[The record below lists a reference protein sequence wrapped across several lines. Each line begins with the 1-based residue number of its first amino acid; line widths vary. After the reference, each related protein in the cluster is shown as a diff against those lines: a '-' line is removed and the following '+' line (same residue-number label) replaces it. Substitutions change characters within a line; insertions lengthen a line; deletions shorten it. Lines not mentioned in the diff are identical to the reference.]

1 MSIREKQESII
12 ADIVYLKGGYTYQC
26 TWNDYIKSLEF
37 GLEVVSDCMNDPNM
51 DGNEASITRALIE
64 ELLKVAGRSEEP
76 TNNRDYKGKR
86 IYELS
91 CALREKIEEFP
102 RVIEEKEKPTSLNGL
117 VKSLQIFKLRSRK
130 ITTDFY
136 ETGDDLYGDIRKIV
150 LRKGS
155 PLYQKFYA
163 GKVVSI
169 LKEGNKETDNLLA
182 EDYELERLVNFID
195 STPEFYCRRRDDW
208 TVKQAI
214 VDEQIQK
221 GFYHSHLKLLVKNDE
236 KTIF

>member
-12 ADIVYLKGGYTYQC
+12 TDIVYLKGGYTYQC

-136 ETGDDLYGDIRKIV
+136 ETGVKKRFTTISKVLCWKSSKYLKRRK
-150 LRKGS
+150 
-155 PLYQKFYA
+155 
-163 GKVVSI
+163 
-169 LKEGNKETDNLLA
+169 
-182 EDYELERLVNFID
+182 
-195 STPEFYCRRRDDW
+195 
-208 TVKQAI
+208 
-214 VDEQIQK
+214 
-221 GFYHSHLKLLVKNDE
+221 
-236 KTIF
+236 